1 MMDYDEP
8 VLPTLHGDPDA
19 IEDAAR
25 AVVATAAEHLRAV
38 DAWYAAGEP
47 VSGPVSERKQSTRI
61 ETVIADQ
68 VRTLLDPTYGDAVI
82 RGSLAAQIDPSWSVE
97 QLREHL
103 RARIERH
110 TVWR

>member
-1 MMDYDEP
+1 MNDEP

-19 IEDAAR
+19 IKVAAR
-25 AVVATAAEHLRAV
+25 AMNASSAEHLRAV

-61 ETVIADQ
+61 EMIIADQ
-68 VRTLLDPTYGDAVI
+68 VRALLDPNHGDAVV

-103 RARIERH
+103 RTRIERH
-110 TVWR
+110 TAWK